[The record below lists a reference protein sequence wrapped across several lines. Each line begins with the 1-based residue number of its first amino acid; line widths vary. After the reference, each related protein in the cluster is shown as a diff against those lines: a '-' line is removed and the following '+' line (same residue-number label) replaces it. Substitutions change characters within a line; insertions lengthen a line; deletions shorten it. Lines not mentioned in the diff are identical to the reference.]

1 MGTVWYRATVKLGNL
16 PEGKRVWLWI
26 GATDGRVKF
35 FVNGKHVPYVDA
47 DGATSDEASD
57 YCKPFSFDVT
67 SAVTSNAENQI
78 TIKATRPFLN
88 ELGTGGLLAPVTLYA
103 EK

>member
-1 MGTVWYRATVKLGNL
+1 MGRKLYVGNL
-16 PEGKRVWLWI
+16 
-26 GATDGRVKF
+26 TF
-35 FVNGKHVPYVDA
+35 N
-47 DGATSDEASD
+47 
-57 YCKPFSFDVT
+57 VT

-88 ELGTGGLLAPVTLYA
+88 ELGTGGLLAPLTLYA